1 MEGRI
6 IALDV
11 IPEIV
16 QQATLL
22 QRSIDAVGLD
32 RKLVELVKIRASQLN
47 GCAYCLHSHTQ
58 DALKLGETPTRIF
71 LLSAWRESTLFSAR
85 ERAALAWTDRL
96 TLIAQNIE
104 TEALFS
110 DLKALFTDEEIAVLN
125 STIAMINLWNRWAI
139 GLGYVHAAENE
150 TPR

>member
-1 MEGRI
+1 MKGRI

-32 RKLVELVKIRASQLN
+32 KQLVELVKIRASQLN

-71 LLSAWRESTLFSAR
+71 LLSAWHESTLFSPR

-96 TLIAQNIE
+96 TRIAENIE
-104 TEALFS
+104 TEALFA

-125 STIAMINLWNRWAI
+125 STIAMINLRNRWAI